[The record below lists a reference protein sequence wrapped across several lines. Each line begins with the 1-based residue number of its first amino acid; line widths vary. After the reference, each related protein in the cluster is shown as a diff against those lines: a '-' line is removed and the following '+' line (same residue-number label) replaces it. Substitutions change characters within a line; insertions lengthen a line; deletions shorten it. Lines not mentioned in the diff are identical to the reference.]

1 MLQLDRRNF
10 LQHVSRRASAPEQR
24 PAFEV
29 TDAATVEFLGLIASK
44 LPRKICFS
52 SGSSFCSPFSRN
64 VEPVTPALPLPT
76 WERRGPF

>member
-1 MLQLDRRNF
+1 MLQLDRRKF
-10 LQHVSRRASAPEQR
+10 LKHVSRRASAPEQR

-29 TDAATVEFLGLIASK
+29 TDAATVEFLSLIASK

-52 SGSSFCSPFSRN
+52 SGSSFCSPFSER
-64 VEPVTPALPLPT
+64 EPVTPALPLPT